1 MAALPIIL
9 NILKITGIVLASILG
24 FVLILLIL
32 VLFVPVRYRIRFT
45 RTGVEG
51 DEPVI
56 AGGYV
61 SWLLHLLHVSLAY
74 PAEYLVTVR
83 VFGIPVFRKS
93 LDKKDSPDQ
102 DQEKPDATEPAK
114 PEETEAGDDVDSPP
128 ASQAEEEFLSQ
139 EDLSGADT
147 GETAEP
153 DEPVDEF
160 DDESDDESDEGTDE
174 GDDEGSKE
182 SIFSRISGFIH
193 NIQCTIEGFCS
204 KIKEI
209 ANNVHYYHNLLTSE
223 LFERTFARC
232 KKKVIRLLKSILP
245 RKGDIRLE
253 MGFDDPYTTGE
264 VLAIAGILYPVIG
277 EYVHIYGNFDE
288 SVIRGG
294 GYVKGRIYL
303 IMVVMLG
310 LYYLTDRDLK
320 KTIRL
325 FKKEPVKKKNHRSG
339 RRSNG
344 RDQ

>member
-32 VLFVPVRYRIRFT
+32 VLFVPVRYKVKFT

-93 LDKKDSPDQ
+93 LEKKEAGPEDTI
-102 DQEKPDATEPAK
+102 AA
-114 PEETEAGDDVDSPP
+114 EETGTPP

-147 GETAEP
+147 GDNVEP
-153 DEPVDEF
+153 DEPGDEF
-160 DDESDDESDEGTDE
+160 DDESDDEFDDESDEGTDE
-174 GDDEGSKE
+174 VDDEGSKE

-209 ANNVHYYHNLLTSE
+209 ANNVHYYYNLLTSE

-303 IMVVMLG
+303 VMVVMLG